1 MTRYASRYWPLS
13 CSIAERFHSC
23 YGFDGSKTQ
32 PRIDMLPVGVAS
44 KAEASNCPIRSVL
57 SNVTGKWRMIIILAL
72 EDEPKRFGDLK
83 RCIGDVTQSV
93 LTENLRGLQR
103 DGYLTRTVDPGPPVA
118 VSYELT
124 PLGRSLLE
132 MLKPLVFWSH
142 EQMDEVRKFR
152 MEFDRKHAG

>member
-1 MTRYASRYWPLS
+1 
-13 CSIAERFHSC
+13 
-23 YGFDGSKTQ
+23 
-32 PRIDMLPVGVAS
+32 
-44 KAEASNCPIRSVL
+44 
-57 SNVTGKWRMIIILAL
+57 MIIVLAL

-132 MLKPLVFWSH
+132 ILKPLVFWSH
-142 EQMDEVRKFR
+142 EQMDEVRQFR
-152 MEFDRKHAG
+152 MQFDREQAS

>member
-1 MTRYASRYWPLS
+1 
-13 CSIAERFHSC
+13 
-23 YGFDGSKTQ
+23 
-32 PRIDMLPVGVAS
+32 MLPIGVAS
-44 KAEASNCPIRSVL
+44 KAEASNCSIRSVL

-103 DGYLTRTVDPGPPVA
+103 DGYLTRTVNPGPPVA

-124 PLGRSLLE
+124 PLGRDLLS

-142 EQMDEVRKFR
+142 ENMDQVRQFR
-152 MEFDRKHAG
+152 MEFDRDKAV

>member
-1 MTRYASRYWPLS
+1 
-13 CSIAERFHSC
+13 
-23 YGFDGSKTQ
+23 
-32 PRIDMLPVGVAS
+32 MLPIGVAS

-72 EDEPKRFGDLK
+72 EDDPKRFGDLK

-103 DGYLTRTVDPGPPVA
+103 DGYVTRSVDPGPPVA
-118 VSYELT
+118 VSYALT
-124 PLGRSLLE
+124 PLGRTLLE

-142 EQMDEVRKFR
+142 EQMDEVKERR
-152 MEFDRKHAG
+152 MHYDRAQAG

>member
-1 MTRYASRYWPLS
+1 
-13 CSIAERFHSC
+13 
-23 YGFDGSKTQ
+23 
-32 PRIDMLPVGVAS
+32 MLPIGVAS
-44 KAEASNCPIRSVL
+44 KAEASNCSIRSVL

-83 RCIGDVTQSV
+83 RCIGDITQSV

-142 EQMDEVRKFR
+142 EQMDEVRQLR
-152 MEFDRKHAG
+152 VQFDREQAK

>member
-1 MTRYASRYWPLS
+1 
-13 CSIAERFHSC
+13 
-23 YGFDGSKTQ
+23 
-32 PRIDMLPVGVAS
+32 
-44 KAEASNCPIRSVL
+44 
-57 SNVTGKWRMIIILAL
+57 MIIILAL

-142 EQMDEVRKFR
+142 EQMDEVRQFR
-152 MEFDRKHAG
+152 MQFDREQAS

>member
-1 MTRYASRYWPLS
+1 
-13 CSIAERFHSC
+13 
-23 YGFDGSKTQ
+23 
-32 PRIDMLPVGVAS
+32 MLPIGVAN
-44 KAEASNCPIRSVL
+44 KAEASNCSIRSVL

-118 VSYELT
+118 VSYALT

-152 MEFDRKHAG
+152 MHFDREQAG

>member
-1 MTRYASRYWPLS
+1 
-13 CSIAERFHSC
+13 
-23 YGFDGSKTQ
+23 
-32 PRIDMLPVGVAS
+32 MLPIGVANKS
-44 KAEASNCPIRSVL
+44 EASNCSIRSVL

-103 DGYLTRTVDPGPPVA
+103 DGYLTRTVEPGPPVA

-124 PLGRSLLE
+124 PLGRSLLA

-142 EQMDEVRKFR
+142 EQMDQVKTARLEYER
-152 MEFDRKHAG
+152 DTAGRG

>member
-1 MTRYASRYWPLS
+1 MMPIS
-13 CSIAERFHSC
+13 
-23 YGFDGSKTQ
+23 
-32 PRIDMLPVGVAS
+32 VAN
-44 KAEASNCPIRSVL
+44 KAEASNCSIRSVL

-72 EDEPKRFGDLK
+72 EDEPKRFGDMK

-93 LTENLRGLQR
+93 LAENLRGLQR

-132 MLKPLVFWSH
+132 LLKPLVYWSH
-142 EQMDEVRKFR
+142 EQMDQVRTAR
-152 MEFDRKHAG
+152 MHYEREQNG

>member
-1 MTRYASRYWPLS
+1 
-13 CSIAERFHSC
+13 
-23 YGFDGSKTQ
+23 
-32 PRIDMLPVGVAS
+32 MLPIGVES

-57 SNVTGKWRMIIILAL
+57 SNVTGKWRMIIILSL
-72 EDEPKRFGDLK
+72 EDEPKRFGEIK
-83 RCIGDVTQSV
+83 RCIGDVTQRV

-132 MLKPLVFWSH
+132 HLKPLVFWSSTRQ
-142 EQMDEVRKFR
+142 EQVKAARLEYEKAHQD
-152 MEFDRKHAG
+152 

>member
-1 MTRYASRYWPLS
+1 
-13 CSIAERFHSC
+13 
-23 YGFDGSKTQ
+23 
-32 PRIDMLPVGVAS
+32 MLPIGVAN
-44 KAEASNCPIRSVL
+44 KAEASNCSIRSVL

-93 LTENLRGLQR
+93 LTDNLRGLQR
-103 DGYLTRTVDPGPPVA
+103 DGYITRSVETGPPIA

-124 PLGRSLLE
+124 PLGRTLLE

-142 EQMDEVRKFR
+142 EQMEEVRRQR
-152 MEFDRKHAG
+152 MEYDRAQTK

>member
-1 MTRYASRYWPLS
+1 
-13 CSIAERFHSC
+13 
-23 YGFDGSKTQ
+23 
-32 PRIDMLPVGVAS
+32 MLPVGVAN
-44 KAEASNCPIRSVL
+44 KAEASNCSIRSIL

-83 RCIGDVTQSV
+83 RCIGDITQSV

-103 DGYLTRTVDPGPPVA
+103 DGYLTRCVDPGPPIA

-132 MLKPLVFWSH
+132 LLKPLVYWSH
-142 EQMDEVRKFR
+142 DNMDAVRTLR
-152 MEFDRKHAG
+152 MEYDRDSNK

>member
-1 MTRYASRYWPLS
+1 
-13 CSIAERFHSC
+13 
-23 YGFDGSKTQ
+23 
-32 PRIDMLPVGVAS
+32 MLPIGVAN
-44 KAEASNCPIRSVL
+44 KAEASNCCIRSVL
-57 SNVTGKWRMIIILAL
+57 SNVTGKWRMIVILAL

-124 PLGRSLLE
+124 SRGRSLLE
-132 MLKPLVFWSH
+132 LLKPLVFWSH
-142 EQMDEVRKFR
+142 DQMDPVRQTR
-152 MEFDRKHAG
+152 MEYDRANAK

>member
-1 MTRYASRYWPLS
+1 
-13 CSIAERFHSC
+13 
-23 YGFDGSKTQ
+23 
-32 PRIDMLPVGVAS
+32 MLPIGVAN
-44 KAEASNCPIRSVL
+44 KAEASNCCIRSVL

-72 EDEPKRFGDLK
+72 EDEPRRFGDLK

-118 VSYELT
+118 VTYELT

-132 MLKPLVFWSH
+132 LLKPLVYWSH
-142 EQMDEVRKFR
+142 EQMDDVRQFR
-152 MEFDRKHAG
+152 MEFDRQLAS